1 MYAFELALLLPF
13 LIPFS
18 IHIRRTIGVHQLE
31 TKVLG
36 EAVNLTAE
44 GNKGGLNIN
53 INSGDKRRSV
63 AIVSLS

>member
-1 MYAFELALLLPF
+1 MYDFELALLLPS
-13 LIPFS
+13 LVSLS
-18 IHIRRTIGVHQLE
+18 IHLRPTIGVHQRE
-31 TKVLG
+31 NKVLG
-36 EAVNLTAE
+36 EAVNLAAE

>member
-1 MYAFELALLLPF
+1 MPSGSLFLAFSRPLW
-13 LIPFS
+13 
-18 IHIRRTIGVHQLE
+18 IHVRPTIGVHQLDN
-31 TKVLG
+31 KVLG

-63 AIVSLS
+63 ATVSWS